1 MHQSVLSY
9 GEFVT
14 YIRENVE
21 SVLADDRETE
31 VVLSEIAKNNG
42 VMSEIM
48 TIQREGENAA
58 PVFYM
63 RDIYE
68 QYLRGAA
75 ADDLIDQIIVICRQC
90 NVYTLLVT
98 GEWFE
103 AFENISDHIILRVVN
118 YEKNRQ
124 KLEHCPFI
132 RKLDLA
138 LTFRILVEE
147 ESSQIGTVLIS
158 DDLMRRWKVTA
169 SDLYKLAVANMQRLW
184 EGVVEPV
191 QDMIFEMADDQ
202 MAEEYGVFLEENE
215 GAREMPLYVLTNA
228 IRLNGASVL
237 FYTDCLKSFAD
248 SVGRDI
254 FVLPSSI
261 HEVLLIPV
269 DEDVS
274 AWDMRQVV
282 ETVNHQIVS
291 DEEILSNHVYRYL
304 YDSHKLIIAA

>member
-21 SVLADDRETE
+21 SVLTDDRETE

-48 TIQREGENAA
+48 TIRREGENAA

-90 NVYTLLVT
+90 NVYALPVT

-147 ESSQIGTVLIS
+147 ESSQIGT
-158 DDLMRRWKVTA
+158 
-169 SDLYKLAVANMQRLW
+169 
-184 EGVVEPV
+184 VVEPV

>member
-21 SVLADDRETE
+21 AVLSDDRETE
-31 VVLSEIAKNNG
+31 VVLTEIAKNNG

-48 TIQREGENAA
+48 TVRQEGENAA

-90 NVYTLLVT
+90 NDYTLPVT

-103 AFENISDHIILRVVN
+103 AFDNISDRIILRVVN
-118 YEKNRQ
+118 YEKNQ
-124 KLEHCPFI
+124 KRLEQCPFI

-138 LTFRILVEE
+138 LTFRVLVEE
-147 ESSQIGTVLIS
+147 EEDQIGTVQVT
-158 DDLMRRWKVTA
+158 DDLMKRWQVTED
-169 SDLYKLAVANMQRLW
+169 DLYELAVDNMQRLW
-184 EGVVEPV
+184 EGVLEPV
-191 QDMIFEMADDQ
+191 QDMIFEMADVQ
-202 MAEEYGVFLEENE
+202 LSEEYNTFLEENK
-215 GAREMPLYVLTNA
+215 GAREMPLYVLTNE
-228 IRLNGASVL
+228 IRMNGASVL
-237 FYTDCLKSFAD
+237 FYTDCLKHFAA
-248 SVGRDI
+248 SVGRDV
-254 FVLPSSI
+254 FVLPSSV

-269 DEDVS
+269 SEELS

-282 ETVNHQIVS
+282 EAVNHQIVS
-291 DEEILSNHVYRYL
+291 EEELLSNHVYRYL
-304 YDSHKLIIAA
+304 YSSDKLIIAA